1 MNEKIIEIKK
11 IKGLAIVQL
20 ENGEKIRVPGALL
33 RERPVKAGESIEPVL
48 YREYIARRGYPH
60 AIDRAVKLLA
70 MRDHSEGELRDKLY
84 QAGYPDSVIDR
95 VIEKLVVMD
104 LVDDVSFAEHWAES
118 RAHRHGRRRI
128 EQELTR
134 KGVDREVARR
144 AVGNLTD
151 EDQLQDAMVGLS
163 HLEPSVL
170 DLIPEGRAF
179 DFGHELFPSAI
190 PVLHSLTHLPVIVD
204 PSHGTGKSKL
214 VKPMALAATA
224 AGADGLIIEVHNDPK
239 NALCDGAQSLTP
251 EAFDEM
257 AGSIRAILP
266 YAARE
271 IRE

>member
-151 EDQLQDAMVGLS
+151 EDQLQDAIRLVGKFLS
-163 HLEPSVL
+163 RTHG
-170 DLIPEGRAF
+170 DMDR
-179 DFGHELFPSAI
+179 
-190 PVLHSLTHLPVIVD
+190 SLYQRTLAMLAR
-204 PSHGTGKSKL
+204 HGYDADIARK
-214 VKPMALAATA
+214 ALMSIAR
-224 AGADGLIIEVHNDPK
+224 GADE
-239 NALCDGAQSLTP
+239 
-251 EAFDEM
+251 EE
-257 AGSIRAILP
+257 
-266 YAARE
+266 
-271 IRE
+271 

>member
-95 VIEKLVVMD
+95 VMEKLMVME
-104 LVDDVSFAEHWAES
+104 LVNDEAFAERWAES

-144 AVGNLTD
+144 AVGQLSD
-151 EDQLQDAMVGLS
+151 EDQLQDAIRLVGKFLS
-163 HLEPSVL
+163 RTHG
-170 DLIPEGRAF
+170 DMDR
-179 DFGHELFPSAI
+179 
-190 PVLHSLTHLPVIVD
+190 SLYQRTLAMLAR
-204 PSHGTGKSKL
+204 HGYDADIARK
-214 VKPMALAATA
+214 ALMSIAR
-224 AGADGLIIEVHNDPK
+224 GADVE
-239 NALCDGAQSLTP
+239 
-251 EAFDEM
+251 E
-257 AGSIRAILP
+257 
-266 YAARE
+266 
-271 IRE
+271 

>member
-11 IKGLAIVQL
+11 VKGLAIVQL

-134 KGVDREVARR
+134 KGVDREIARR

-151 EDQLQDAMVGLS
+151 EDQLQDAIRLVGKFLART
-163 HLEPSVL
+163 HG
-170 DLIPEGRAF
+170 DMDR
-179 DFGHELFPSAI
+179 
-190 PVLHSLTHLPVIVD
+190 SLYQRTLAMLAR
-204 PSHGTGKSKL
+204 HGYDADIARK
-214 VKPMALAATA
+214 ALMSIAR
-224 AGADGLIIEVHNDPK
+224 GADAE
-239 NALCDGAQSLTP
+239 
-251 EAFDEM
+251 E
-257 AGSIRAILP
+257 
-266 YAARE
+266 
-271 IRE
+271 

>member
-144 AVGNLTD
+144 AVDNLTD
-151 EDQLQDAMVGLS
+151 EDQLQDAIRLVGKFLS
-163 HLEPSVL
+163 RTHG
-170 DLIPEGRAF
+170 DMDR
-179 DFGHELFPSAI
+179 
-190 PVLHSLTHLPVIVD
+190 SLYQRTLAMLAR
-204 PSHGTGKSKL
+204 HGYDADIARK
-214 VKPMALAATA
+214 ALMSIAR
-224 AGADGLIIEVHNDPK
+224 GADE
-239 NALCDGAQSLTP
+239 
-251 EAFDEM
+251 EE
-257 AGSIRAILP
+257 
-266 YAARE
+266 
-271 IRE
+271 

>member
-33 RERPVKAGESIEPVL
+33 RERPVKAGECIEPVL

-95 VIEKLVVMD
+95 VMEKLMVME
-104 LVDDVSFAEHWAES
+104 LVDDEAFAERWAES

-144 AVGNLTD
+144 AVGSLSD
-151 EDQLQDAMVGLS
+151 EDQLQDAIRLVGKFLS
-163 HLEPSVL
+163 RTHG
-170 DLIPEGRAF
+170 DMDR
-179 DFGHELFPSAI
+179 
-190 PVLHSLTHLPVIVD
+190 SLYQRTLAMLAR
-204 PSHGTGKSKL
+204 HGYDANIARK
-214 VKPMALAATA
+214 ALMSIAR
-224 AGADGLIIEVHNDPK
+224 GADVE
-239 NALCDGAQSLTP
+239 
-251 EAFDEM
+251 E
-257 AGSIRAILP
+257 
-266 YAARE
+266 
-271 IRE
+271 

>member
-33 RERPVKAGESIEPVL
+33 RERPVKAGERIEPVL

-151 EDQLQDAMVGLS
+151 EDQLQDAIRLVGKFLS
-163 HLEPSVL
+163 RTHG
-170 DLIPEGRAF
+170 DMDR
-179 DFGHELFPSAI
+179 
-190 PVLHSLTHLPVIVD
+190 SLYQRTLAMLAR
-204 PSHGTGKSKL
+204 HGYDADIARK
-214 VKPMALAATA
+214 ALMSIAR
-224 AGADGLIIEVHNDPK
+224 GADAE
-239 NALCDGAQSLTP
+239 
-251 EAFDEM
+251 E
-257 AGSIRAILP
+257 
-266 YAARE
+266 
-271 IRE
+271 

>member
-134 KGVDREVARR
+134 KGVDREIARR

-151 EDQLQDAMVGLS
+151 EDQLQDAIRLVGKFLS
-163 HLEPSVL
+163 RTHG
-170 DLIPEGRAF
+170 DMDR
-179 DFGHELFPSAI
+179 
-190 PVLHSLTHLPVIVD
+190 SLYQRTLAMLAR
-204 PSHGTGKSKL
+204 HGYDADIARK
-214 VKPMALAATA
+214 ALMSIAR
-224 AGADGLIIEVHNDPK
+224 GADE
-239 NALCDGAQSLTP
+239 
-251 EAFDEM
+251 EE
-257 AGSIRAILP
+257 
-266 YAARE
+266 
-271 IRE
+271 